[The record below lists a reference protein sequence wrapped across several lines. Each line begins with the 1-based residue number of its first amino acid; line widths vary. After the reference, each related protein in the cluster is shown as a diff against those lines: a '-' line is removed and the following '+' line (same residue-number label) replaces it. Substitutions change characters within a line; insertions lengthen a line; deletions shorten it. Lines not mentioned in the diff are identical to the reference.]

1 MSSKQEMLEL
11 EILKFFK
18 QSLSK
23 YIHTEQYVG
32 FKKRFTESPSYS
44 EIEIQQAIS
53 SLIEKQFLIQHGKLF
68 SLSSA
73 GSDKSCEDLYK
84 NNK

>member
-1 MSSKQEMLEL
+1 MASKQEMLEL

-23 YIHTEQYVG
+23 YIHTEQHLG
-32 FKKRFTESPSYS
+32 FKKRFSESPSYS
-44 EIEIQQAIS
+44 AIEIQQTIS
-53 SLIEKQFLIQHGKLF
+53 SLIEKQFLIQNGNLL